1 MVTHLE
7 GQFYTQKRALVMAKR
22 KITATQRLRANVR
35 RQISRMEQRGYFV
48 PTEIKEKVKS
58 AKYQTLKSFQNNK
71 YSKLY
76 SESTGLSDRGKI
88 ISGTEYRQQE
98 RKESA
103 RKAAIT
109 RRERKSVRERQYHSQ
124 EYYDELEQKKQE
136 YYDELERQ
144 RREQDDEDYEWE
156 KQRRQQ
162 DYLDYLNSEAYR
174 EGEIKYNE
182 IIKLIDQYPT
192 KGAERLK
199 EALKNEITNY
209 GKNNVIT
216 AIGMA
221 PDYYAE
227 HARNIIYYEEDST
240 AIHSAFLDFFE
251 LITGTIPTDTEAKEL
266 GDTLDEM
273 TDYESR

>member
-1 MVTHLE
+1 
-7 GQFYTQKRALVMAKR
+7 MAKR
-22 KITATQRLRANVR
+22 KLTPTQRLRANVR
-35 RQISRMEQRGYFV
+35 RQITRMEQRGYFI
-48 PTEIKEKVKS
+48 PTEIKEKVQS
-58 AKYQTLKSFQNNK
+58 AKYQTLKSFQRNK

-103 RKAAIT
+103 RKAATT
-109 RRERKSVRERQYHSQ
+109 RRERKSARERQYHSQ
-124 EYYDELEQKKQE
+124 DYYDELEQRKQD

-144 RREQDDEDYEWE
+144 RIEQDDIDYEWE
-156 KQRRQQ
+156 KQRREQ
-162 DYLDYLNSEAYR
+162 DYLDYLNAEAYR

-227 HARNIIYYEEDST
+227 HARNIIYYEEDAT
-240 AIHSAFLDFFE
+240 AIHGAFLDFFE

-266 GDTLDEM
+266 GDTLDQM
-273 TDYESR
+273 TDFESR

>member
-1 MVTHLE
+1 
-7 GQFYTQKRALVMAKR
+7 MAKR

-48 PTEIKEKVKS
+48 PTEIKEKLKS
-58 AKYQTLKSFQNNK
+58 AKYQTLKSYQRNK

-103 RKAAIT
+103 RKSAIT
-109 RRERKSVRERQYHSQ
+109 RRLRKSVSERQYHSQ
-124 EYYDELEQKKQE
+124 DYYDEWEQQEEFEREWEQRKQE
-136 YYDELERQ
+136 YQEQFEEQKREEDYDDVWEQQ
-144 RREQDDEDYEWE
+144 RREQDT
-156 KQRRQQ
+156 
-162 DYLDYLNSEAYR
+162 LDYINAKAYQ

-182 IIKLIDQYPT
+182 IVKLIDQYPT
-192 KGAERLK
+192 KGAESLK
-199 EALKNEITNY
+199 EALKNQIENY

-221 PDYYAE
+221 PDYYVE
-227 HARNIIYYEEDST
+227 HARQIIYYEESAT
-240 AIHSAFLDFFE
+240 AIYGAFLDFFE
-251 LITGTIPTDTEAKEL
+251 LITGTIPTDAEAKQL
-266 GDTLDEM
+266 GDTLDAM
-273 TDYESR
+273 TDFESR